1 MLILRLYKDYV
12 NCLFE
17 LKLKNMSISLAHL
30 LFESYFIKLTTL
42 FTINYLPLISLKF
55 DSHLPKK
62 IILFASMKAL

>member
-12 NCLFE
+12 NCLFV

-55 DSHLPKK
+55 DSYLPKK